1 MKATGVPASAALCE
15 KTCEDVSEAIGG
27 TPLVRLRRS
36 LGAGAKE
43 VEVFAKLEYL
53 NPMGSVKDRVARY
66 LVDRAL
72 ASGELSPG
80 GVVIEA
86 SSGNTAMGLAMMATN
101 RGLRCRAV
109 VRRQTSREKLD
120 CLRALG
126 VELILVDGDLPPE
139 HPESYNR
146 MAQSLAA
153 AHPEAFFPDQHNN
166 RDNNRCHY
174 ETTAPEIWRQTGGR
188 IDVFVGGIGTG
199 GTVSGV
205 GRYLKE
211 QNPKI
216 RVIAVDVE
224 GSVFSRHFAALAGAE
239 DDSAPPRR
247 YLLEGLGDEEI
258 IDCPE
263 FDVFDR
269 MLQVSDAEA
278 FLAARELARDEAMLV
293 GGSSGAALWGVRE
306 MLPELQPGARVVTLF
321 PDSGTRYLSTIYNDD
336 WLGEQGLPTA
346 RGQSTKIRS

>member
-1 MKATGVPASAALCE
+1 MSRETTSEGVCDS
-15 KTCEDVSEAIGG
+15 VSDAIGE
-27 TPLVRLRRS
+27 TPLVRLHGS
-36 LGAGAKE
+36 LRGTRPD

-53 NPMGSVKDRVARY
+53 NPMGSVKDRIARY

-72 ASGELSPG
+72 ASGELEPG
-80 GVVIEA
+80 GLIIEA
-86 SSGNTAMGLAMMATN
+86 SSGNTAMGLAMMATT

-126 VELILVDGDLPPE
+126 VELVLVDGDLPPE

-146 MAQSLAA
+146 KASLLAA
-153 AHPEAFFPDQHNN
+153 SEPCAFFPDQHNN
-166 RDNNRCHY
+166 RDNNECHH
-174 ETTAPEIWRQTGGR
+174 ETTGPEIWRQMEGKV
-188 IDVFVGGIGTG
+188 DVFVGGIGTG

-211 QNPKI
+211 QDPGI
-216 RVIAVDVE
+216 RVVAVDVE
-224 GSVFSRHFAALAGAE
+224 GSVFSRHFAALSGTE
-239 DDSAPPRR
+239 DSSAPAGR

-263 FDVFDR
+263 FELFDR

-278 FLAARELARDEAMLV
+278 FLAARELARRDAMLV
-293 GGSSGAALWGVRE
+293 GGSSGAALWGVRKI
-306 MLPELQPGARVVTLF
+306 LPELRSGARVVTLF

-336 WLGEQGLPTA
+336 WLREQGLPV
-346 RGQSTKIRS
+346 STRSA